1 MRLTVS
7 LAATA
12 LALAACKPAATPP
25 PDNSAAAKAGID
37 AVNANWAR
45 LTSTGH
51 ADSLAD
57 FYTADAAIMPPNM
70 AAVHGRDSIRAFF
83 ATLNT
88 IKPTLALHAQTVW
101 GSASGATEMGRWT
114 WTWPAGV
121 KPPPGM
127 PPADSG
133 KYMVHWVQ
141 QDGKWL
147 IAHDIWNSDLPPTPM
162 AMAQPA
168 APAARAKKSR

>member
-1 MRLTVS
+1 MRLTAS

-25 PDNSAAAKAGID
+25 PDTSAAAKTAID
-37 AVNANWAR
+37 AVNASWPR

-57 FYTADAAIMPPNM
+57 FYAADAVMMPPNM
-70 AAVHGRDSIRAFF
+70 ATVHGRDSIRAFF

-88 IKPTLALHAQTVW
+88 VKPTLTLKALAVW
-101 GSASGATEMGRWT
+101 GSGSSATEMGRWN
-114 WTWPAGV
+114 WTWAAGV
-121 KPPPGM
+121 TPPPGF

-133 KYMVHWVQ
+133 KYLVRWVE
-141 QDGKWL
+141 DNGKWL
-147 IAHDIWNSDLPPTPM
+147 LAQDIWNSDLPTPM
-162 AMAQPA
+162 AQQPA
-168 APAARAKKSR
+168 TAAPGKKTR